1 MGSAE
6 DMGNVRVGDRE
17 RESAQ
22 AALAEHLAAG
32 RLELDEFAQRVDRC
46 LAARTR
52 RELLALFD
60 DLPQPLPDLS
70 AITAGAI
77 VSDGSK
83 PSPTSAVED
92 AATAAMAPLAG
103 ALGLTIVLGIP
114 ISGVLG
120 LAYGAWWTLWI
131 PVAIAVLL
139 AIAQGMVSHRPR
151 P

>member
-1 MGSAE
+1 MG
-6 DMGNVRVGDRE
+6 DIRVGDRE

-32 RLELDEFAQRVDRC
+32 RLDLDEFAQRVDRC

-60 DLPQPLPDLS
+60 DLPQPLPDL
-70 AITAGAI
+70 AAMTAGAI
-77 VSDGSK
+77 VSNGTK
-83 PSPTSAVED
+83 PSPTSVVEGV
-92 AATAAMAPLAG
+92 ASATTAPLAG

-114 ISGVLG
+114 ITAVLG

-131 PVAIAVLL
+131 PVVIVVLL
-139 AIAQGMVSHRPR
+139 AIAQGMVSHRR
-151 P
+151 R